1 MKLRKHVTKALALSL
16 ILSSIAPSFA
26 DTKIDNIK
34 VLAGKNRVETSL
46 LTAKEVKNTDT
57 VVIAS
62 AYAFPDAL
70 SAYNLVAS
78 KKAKLILIKNKNDLK
93 GQLDGIK
100 RAYIV
105 GGQSAISQSVENFL
119 INSGITT
126 SRLAGT
132 NRYITNK
139 ETLRE
144 SGLTKVGVADGR
156 NYPDALSA
164 SGLLAKEG
172 LGLMLVDG
180 AKSYRPGSY
189 DIRYTFGGYNSVAQ
203 SGGTRLAGKTRYE
216 TSQAIN
222 RDKKFDK
229 YVVTAGSNYADALA
243 SINLVSD
250 NRGILLTK
258 SVDYAIDG
266 KSTSEFIKNAK
277 HVYVVGGLVKST
289 TIEQIKDLLN
299 KPADKKPDQKP
310 VKPND
315 NKPKPNENP
324 VKPNP
329 KPNKPDERPVKPNER
344 PDEKPDQ
351 NKPKPDKKP
360 NKPDNNPSKPDEKPN
375 KPVNPNQD
383 KPKPDEGRWIKNE
396 KIERKLIKPAWE
408 EVIYTTRPKMEN
420 HIFTSDG
427 SLDVTMK
434 LVEWGIFQYREY
446 DKYKYDI
453 SDAVMNL
460 YKDIY
465 TNILKY
471 DKISDD
477 DVKLINDKI
486 NAFDKWPKEL
496 RSKFAGDTVVMLTKN
511 EKIATRSNDKNRKL
525 LNLSRKDIDQIANV
539 MIIATSV
546 ETQQYLNKGLKTP
559 EGTNDLIWKEV
570 ANGTERIRT
579 STIVHSDLYQNYKI
593 SWEQN
598 SKTGEKRNETK
609 IKWGQ
614 PYED

>member
-26 DTKIDNIK
+26 DTKIDNLK

-70 SAYNLVAS
+70 SAYNLVAK

-126 SRLAGT
+126 SRLAGS

-258 SVDYAIDG
+258 PGDYAIDG

-277 HVYVVGGLVKST
+277 HVYIVGGLVKST
-289 TIEQIKDLLN
+289 TIEQIKDILN
-299 KPADKKPDQKP
+299 KPVDKKPDQKP

-324 VKPNP
+324 VNP

-383 KPKPDEGRWIKNE
+383 KPKPDEGRWVKNE

-434 LVEWGIFQYREY
+434 LVEWNVYQYRED
-446 DKYKYDI
+446 DKYLYGV
-453 SDAVMNL
+453 SDAVGDL
-460 YKDIY
+460 YRDIY
-465 TNILKY
+465 NNILIY
-471 DKISDD
+471 DKISDAD
-477 DVKLINDKI
+477 IKLIADKI
-486 NAFDKWPKEL
+486 NAFDKWPKEIRFRL
-496 RSKFAGDTVVMLTKN
+496 IQGTIDELN
-511 EKIATRSNDKNRKL
+511 INNKIVKKSNDPNRKL
-525 LNLSRKDIDQIANV
+525 LNLSKEEIVNAINGMGLTTDN
-539 MIIATSV
+539 
-546 ETQQYLNKGLKTP
+546 EFKHYLNKGLSTP

>member
-105 GGQSAISQSVENFL
+105 GGQSIVSQSVENFL

-172 LGLMLVDG
+172 LGLMLVNG
-180 AKSYRPGSY
+180 ANSYRPGNY

-203 SGGTRLAGKTRYE
+203 SGGTRIAGTNRYE
-216 TSQAIN
+216 TSKAIN
-222 RDKKFDK
+222 KDKGFNK
-229 YVVTAGSNYADALA
+229 YVVTAGSNYADALS
-243 SINLVSD
+243 SINLVND

-258 SVDYAIDG
+258 PVEHAIDDKG
-266 KSTSEFIKNAK
+266 TSEFIKNAK
-277 HVYVVGGLVKST
+277 HVYIVGGLVKST

-299 KPADKKPDQKP
+299 KTTINKP
-310 VKPND
+310 D
-315 NKPKPNENP
+315 NKPVQPNIKPNKPDEKP

-329 KPNKPDERPVKPNER
+329 KPDKPDN
-344 PDEKPDQ
+344 KPDQ
-351 NKPKPDKKP
+351 NKPKPDEKP
-360 NKPDNNPSKPDEKPN
+360 NKPDNKPNKPSENPSKPDEKPN
-375 KPVNPNQD
+375 KPIGPDNN
-383 KPKPDEGRWIKNE
+383 KPKHDEGRWVKNE

-446 DKYKYDI
+446 DIYKYDV
-453 SDAVMNL
+453 SDAVVNL
-460 YKDIY
+460 YHDIY

-477 DVKLINDKI
+477 DIKLIADKI
-486 NAFDKWPKEL
+486 NAFDKWPEKL
-496 RSKFAGDTVVMLTKN
+496 RSSFISGVIDVLN
-511 EKIATRSNDKNRKL
+511 SNGKIAEKSNDKNRKL
-525 LNLSRKDIDQIANV
+525 LNLSREDIHNNANV
-539 MIIATSV
+539 MINTTNV
-546 ETQQYLNKGLKTP
+546 ETQQYLNKGLHTP

>member
-1 MKLRKHVTKALALSL
+1 VKLRKYVTKALALSL

-57 VVIAS
+57 IVVAS

-70 SAYNLVAS
+70 SSYNLVAK
-78 KKAKLILIKNKNDLK
+78 KKAKLVLIKNENDLK
-93 GQLDGIK
+93 DQLDGIK

-105 GGQSAISQSVENFL
+105 GGQSAINQSVENFL

-126 SRLAGT
+126 SRLAGS

-258 SVDYAIDG
+258 PGDYAIDG

-299 KPADKKPDQKP
+299 TPADKKPDQKP

-324 VKPNP
+324 VNP

-383 KPKPDEGRWIKNE
+383 KPKPDEGRWVKNE

-434 LVEWGIFQYREY
+434 LVEWNVYQYRED
-446 DKYKYDI
+446 DKYLYGI
-453 SDAVMNL
+453 SDAVINL

-465 TNILKY
+465 NNILIY
-471 DKISDD
+471 DKISDT
-477 DVKLINDKI
+477 DVKLIADKI
-486 NAFDKWPKEL
+486 NAFDKWPKEI
-496 RSKFAGDTVVMLTKN
+496 RSRLIQSTINTLNINNKIV
-511 EKIATRSNDKNRKL
+511 EKSNDPNKKL
-525 LNLSRKDIDQIANV
+525 LNLSKEE
-539 MIIATSV
+539 V
-546 ETQQYLNKGLKTP
+546 EDNRRHMGLITDNEFKHYLNKDLSTP

>member
-1 MKLRKHVTKALALSL
+1 MKLRKYVTKALALSL

-57 VVIAS
+57 IVVAS

-70 SAYNLVAS
+70 SSYNLVAK
-78 KKAKLILIKNKNDLK
+78 KKAKLVLIKNENDLK
-93 GQLDGIK
+93 DQLDGIK

-105 GGQSAISQSVENFL
+105 GGQSAINQSVENFL

-126 SRLAGT
+126 SRLAGS

-258 SVDYAIDG
+258 PGDYAIDG

-299 KPADKKPDQKP
+299 TPADKKPDQKP

-324 VKPNP
+324 VNP

-383 KPKPDEGRWIKNE
+383 KPKPDEGRWVKNE

-434 LVEWGIFQYREY
+434 LVEWNVYQYRED
-446 DKYKYDI
+446 DKYLYGI
-453 SDAVMNL
+453 SDAVINL

-465 TNILKY
+465 NNILIY
-471 DKISDD
+471 DKISDT
-477 DVKLINDKI
+477 DVKLIADKI
-486 NAFDKWPKEL
+486 NAFDKWPKEI
-496 RSKFAGDTVVMLTKN
+496 RSRLIQSTINTLNINNKIV
-511 EKIATRSNDKNRKL
+511 EKSNDPNKKL
-525 LNLSRKDIDQIANV
+525 LNLSKEE
-539 MIIATSV
+539 V
-546 ETQQYLNKGLKTP
+546 EDNRRHMGLITDNEFKHYLNKDLSTP

>member
-1 MKLRKHVTKALALSL
+1 MKLRKYVTKALALSL

-57 VVIAS
+57 IVVAS

-70 SAYNLVAS
+70 SSYNLVAK
-78 KKAKLILIKNKNDLK
+78 KKAKLVLIKNENDLK
-93 GQLDGIK
+93 DQLDGIK

-105 GGQSAISQSVENFL
+105 GEQSAINQSVENFL

-126 SRLAGT
+126 SRLAGS

-258 SVDYAIDG
+258 PGDYAIDG
-266 KSTSEFIKNAK
+266 KSTSEFIKDAK

-299 KPADKKPDQKP
+299 TPADKKPDQKP

-324 VKPNP
+324 VNP

-383 KPKPDEGRWIKNE
+383 KPKPDEGRWVKNE

-434 LVEWGIFQYREY
+434 LVEWNVYQYRED
-446 DKYKYDI
+446 DKYLYGI
-453 SDAVMNL
+453 SDAVINL

-465 TNILKY
+465 NNILIY
-471 DKISDD
+471 DRISDT
-477 DVKLINDKI
+477 DVKLIADKI
-486 NAFDKWPKEL
+486 NAFDKWPKEI
-496 RSKFAGDTVVMLTKN
+496 RSRLIQSTINTLNINNKIV
-511 EKIATRSNDKNRKL
+511 EKSNDPNKKL
-525 LNLSRKDIDQIANV
+525 LNLSKEE
-539 MIIATSV
+539 V
-546 ETQQYLNKGLKTP
+546 EDNRRHMGLITDNEFKHYLNKDLSTP

>member
-1 MKLRKHVTKALALSL
+1 M
-16 ILSSIAPSFA
+16 
-26 DTKIDNIK
+26 
-34 VLAGKNRVETSL
+34 
-46 LTAKEVKNTDT
+46 
-57 VVIAS
+57 
-62 AYAFPDAL
+62 
-70 SAYNLVAS
+70 
-78 KKAKLILIKNKNDLK
+78 
-93 GQLDGIK
+93 
-100 RAYIV
+100 
-105 GGQSAISQSVENFL
+105 

-258 SVDYAIDG
+258 PVDYAIDG

-289 TIEQIKDLLN
+289 TIEQIKDILN
-299 KPADKKPDQKP
+299 KPVNKKPDQKP

-351 NKPKPDKKP
+351 NKPKPD
-360 NKPDNNPSKPDEKPN
+360 
-375 KPVNPNQD
+375 
-383 KPKPDEGRWIKNE
+383 EGRWVKNE

-446 DKYKYDI
+446 DIYKYDI

-477 DVKLINDKI
+477 DVKLVADKI

-496 RSKFAGDTVVMLTKN
+496 RSRWINGTIEMLTVN
-511 EKIATRSNDKNRKL
+511 RKIATRSNDKNRKL
-525 LNLSRKDIDQIANV
+525 LNLSRDDIDKIANY
-539 MIIATSV
+539 MYITTSV
-546 ETQQYLNKGLKTP
+546 ETQQYLNKGLLTP
-559 EGTNDLIWKEV
+559 EGNGELIWKEV

>member
-1 MKLRKHVTKALALSL
+1 MKLRKYVTKALALSL

-57 VVIAS
+57 IVVAS

-70 SAYNLVAS
+70 SSYNLVAK
-78 KKAKLILIKNKNDLK
+78 KKAKLVLIKNENDLK
-93 GQLDGIK
+93 DQLDGIK

-105 GGQSAISQSVENFL
+105 GGQSAINQSVENFL

-126 SRLAGT
+126 SRLAGS

-258 SVDYAIDG
+258 PGDYAIDG

-299 KPADKKPDQKP
+299 TPADKKPDQKP

-324 VKPNP
+324 VNPNP

-383 KPKPDEGRWIKNE
+383 KPKPDEGRWVKNE

-434 LVEWGIFQYREY
+434 LVEWNVYQYRED
-446 DKYKYDI
+446 DKYLYGI
-453 SDAVMNL
+453 SDAVINL

-465 TNILKY
+465 NNILIY
-471 DKISDD
+471 DKISDT
-477 DVKLINDKI
+477 DVKLIADKI
-486 NAFDKWPKEL
+486 NAFDKWPKEI
-496 RSKFAGDTVVMLTKN
+496 RSRLIQSTINTLNINNKIV
-511 EKIATRSNDKNRKL
+511 EKSNDPNKKL
-525 LNLSRKDIDQIANV
+525 LNLSKEE
-539 MIIATSV
+539 V
-546 ETQQYLNKGLKTP
+546 EDNRRHMGLITDNEFKHYLNKDLSTP

-579 STIVHSDLYQNYKI
+579 STIVHSDLY
-593 SWEQN
+593 
-598 SKTGEKRNETK
+598 
-609 IKWGQ
+609 
-614 PYED
+614 

>member
-26 DTKIDNIK
+26 DTKIDNLK

-105 GGQSAISQSVENFL
+105 GGQSIVSQSVENFL

-172 LGLMLVDG
+172 LGLMIVNG
-180 AKSYRPGSY
+180 ANSYRPGNY

-203 SGGTRLAGKTRYE
+203 SGGTRIAGTNRYE
-216 TSQAIN
+216 TSKAIN
-222 RDKKFDK
+222 KDKGFDK
-229 YVVTAGSNYADALA
+229 YVVTAGSNYADALS
-243 SINLVSD
+243 SINLVND

-258 SVDYAIDG
+258 PVEHAIDDKG
-266 KSTSEFIKNAK
+266 NSEFIKNAK

-289 TIEQIKDLLN
+289 TIEQIKDFLN

-310 VKPND
+310 VKPDD

-383 KPKPDEGRWIKNE
+383 KPKIDEGRWVKNE

-434 LVEWGIFQYREY
+434 LVEWNVYQYRED
-446 DKYKYDI
+446 DKYLYGV
-453 SDAVMNL
+453 SDAVGDL
-460 YKDIY
+460 YRDIY
-465 TNILKY
+465 NNILIY
-471 DKISDD
+471 DKISDAD
-477 DVKLINDKI
+477 IKLIADKI
-486 NAFDKWPKEL
+486 NAFDKWPKEIRFRL
-496 RSKFAGDTVVMLTKN
+496 IQGTIDELN
-511 EKIATRSNDKNRKL
+511 INNKIVKKSNDPNRKL
-525 LNLSRKDIDQIANV
+525 LNLSKEEIVNAINGMGLTTDN
-539 MIIATSV
+539 
-546 ETQQYLNKGLKTP
+546 EFKHYLNKGLSTP

>member
-1 MKLRKHVTKALALSL
+1 M
-16 ILSSIAPSFA
+16 
-26 DTKIDNIK
+26 
-34 VLAGKNRVETSL
+34 
-46 LTAKEVKNTDT
+46 
-57 VVIAS
+57 
-62 AYAFPDAL
+62 
-70 SAYNLVAS
+70 
-78 KKAKLILIKNKNDLK
+78 
-93 GQLDGIK
+93 
-100 RAYIV
+100 
-105 GGQSAISQSVENFL
+105 

-289 TIEQIKDLLN
+289 TIEQIKDILN
-299 KPADKKPDQKP
+299 TPVDKKPDQKP

-329 KPNKPDERPVKPNER
+329 KPNKPDERP
-344 PDEKPDQ
+344 DEKPDQ
-351 NKPKPDKKP
+351 NKPTPDKKP

-383 KPKPDEGRWIKNE
+383 KPKPDEGRWVKNE

-434 LVEWGIFQYREY
+434 LVEWGIFQYREN
-446 DKYKYDI
+446 DKYLYDV
-453 SDAVMNL
+453 SDAVINL
-460 YKDIY
+460 YDDIY

-477 DVKLINDKI
+477 DIKLITDKI
-486 NAFDKWPKEL
+486 NAFDKWPEKL
-496 RSKFAGDTVVMLTKN
+496 KSSFISGVIDVLN
-511 EKIATRSNDKNRKL
+511 SNGKIAEKSNDKNRKL
-525 LNLSRKDIDQIANV
+525 LNLSRDEIINSRNLMVLSTNV
-539 MIIATSV
+539 EA
-546 ETQQYLNKGLKTP
+546 QQYLNKGLHTP

-579 STIVHSDLYQNYKI
+579 STIVHSDLYQDYKI

-598 SKTGEKRNETK
+598 SRTGEKRNETK

>member
-1 MKLRKHVTKALALSL
+1 MKLRKYVTKALALSL

-57 VVIAS
+57 IVVAS

-70 SAYNLVAS
+70 SSYNLVAK
-78 KKAKLILIKNKNDLK
+78 KKAKLVLIKNENDLK
-93 GQLDGIK
+93 DQLDGIK

-105 GGQSAISQSVENFL
+105 GGQSAINQSVENFL

-126 SRLAGT
+126 SRLAGS

-258 SVDYAIDG
+258 PGDYAIDG

-299 KPADKKPDQKP
+299 TPADKKPDQKP

-324 VKPNP
+324 VNPNP

-383 KPKPDEGRWIKNE
+383 KPKPDEGRWVKNE

-434 LVEWGIFQYREY
+434 LVEWNVYQYRED
-446 DKYKYDI
+446 DKYLYGI
-453 SDAVMNL
+453 SDAVINL

-465 TNILKY
+465 NNILIY
-471 DKISDD
+471 DKISDT
-477 DVKLINDKI
+477 DVKLIADKI
-486 NAFDKWPKEL
+486 NAFDKWPKEI
-496 RSKFAGDTVVMLTKN
+496 RSRLIQSTINTLNINNKIV
-511 EKIATRSNDKNRKL
+511 EKSNDPNKKL
-525 LNLSRKDIDQIANV
+525 LN
-539 MIIATSV
+539 
-546 ETQQYLNKGLKTP
+546 
-559 EGTNDLIWKEV
+559 
-570 ANGTERIRT
+570 
-579 STIVHSDLYQNYKI
+579 
-593 SWEQN
+593 
-598 SKTGEKRNETK
+598 
-609 IKWGQ
+609 
-614 PYED
+614 

>member
-126 SRLAGT
+126 SRLAGS

-258 SVDYAIDG
+258 PVDYAIDG

-277 HVYVVGGLVKST
+277 HVYIVGGLVKST
-289 TIEQIKDLLN
+289 TIEQIKDFLN

-315 NKPKPNENP
+315 NKPKP
-324 VKPNP
+324 
-329 KPNKPDERPVKPNER
+329 
-344 PDEKPDQ
+344 
-351 NKPKPDKKP
+351 
-360 NKPDNNPSKPDEKPN
+360 
-375 KPVNPNQD
+375 
-383 KPKPDEGRWIKNE
+383 DEGRWVKNE

-434 LVEWGIFQYREY
+434 LVEWNVYQYRED
-446 DKYKYDI
+446 DKYLYGI
-453 SDAVMNL
+453 SDAVINL

-465 TNILKY
+465 NNILIY
-471 DKISDD
+471 DKISDT
-477 DVKLINDKI
+477 DVKLIADKI
-486 NAFDKWPKEL
+486 NAFDKWPKEI
-496 RSKFAGDTVVMLTKN
+496 RSRLIQSTINTLNINNKIV
-511 EKIATRSNDKNRKL
+511 EKSNDPNKKL
-525 LNLSRKDIDQIANV
+525 LNLSKEE
-539 MIIATSV
+539 V
-546 ETQQYLNKGLKTP
+546 EDNRRHMGLITDNEFKHYLNKDLSTP